1 MKPVH
6 DRNSAPQRTDGD
18 GRKATFFG
26 FELAVHLLGQ
36 PHGLCDGANIF
47 NKKLCERGERT
58 SKPVCVI
65 FCGFGRGD
73 RKAVGACLISRG
85 CGLAS
90 TITKNT
96 SPTLTIL

>member
-47 NKKLCERGERT
+47 NKKLCERGD
-58 SKPVCVI
+58 SI
-65 FCGFGRGD
+65 FQGHDPD
-73 RKAVGACLISRG
+73 RHSRIG
-85 CGLAS
+85 
-90 TITKNT
+90 
-96 SPTLTIL
+96 